1 MEKMKTMTNK
11 HLSYRTLMVYSLILP
26 FALFALLLTGCES
39 GPGGKPG
46 ELVEE
51 QEQITDG
58 EDEEN
63 MTSEQSFPELTMPPI
78 DQEVPE
84 NLETATLALG

>member
-1 MEKMKTMTNK
+1 MTEKC
-11 HLSYRTLMVYSLILP
+11 LSLKILLVLCIALIVLP
-26 FALFALLLTGCES
+26 VTACES
-39 GPGGKPG
+39 DLNG
-46 ELVEE
+46 ESAAIEE
-51 QEQITDG
+51 ENQTTDG
-58 EDEEN
+58 EDEEK

>member
-1 MEKMKTMTNK
+1 MTK
-11 HLSYRTLMVYSLILP
+11 KSLSLKFLLAFCISLMVLP
-26 FALFALLLTGCES
+26 VTACE
-39 GPGGKPG
+39 GDLNG
-46 ELVEE
+46 EPAVIEEEE
-51 QEQITDG
+51 QSANG

-78 DQEVPE
+78 DQQVPG

>member
-1 MEKMKTMTNK
+1 M
-11 HLSYRTLMVYSLILP
+11 LCLPITLLML
-26 FALFALLLTGCES
+26 ATGCES
-39 GPGGKPG
+39 EIIGNYDV
-46 ELVEE
+46 VEE
-51 QEQITDG
+51 EKQISHG

-63 MTSEQSFPELTMPPI
+63 MTWEQSFPEVAMPPV

>member
-1 MEKMKTMTNK
+1 MTKKCMSIKILLVLCIFLIVLPVTACEGDLNEESTAIKEEK
-11 HLSYRTLMVYSLILP
+11 
-26 FALFALLLTGCES
+26 
-39 GPGGKPG
+39 
-46 ELVEE
+46 
-51 QEQITDG
+51 QITDG
-58 EDEEN
+58 EDEKN